1 MTMQIITVIDFME
14 KAIRLFLVLSILCIS
29 TITCQNISKVD
40 KLDSSKILEV
50 SLTYILNH
58 QHLVK
63 EYHNQPLQIINYK
76 KNPFNKPIVVN
87 GTKCLILPDT
97 TNSYRLLSKMDIY
110 KPIPLVEIIDIT
122 YKTEEVITVELIL
135 RATGHGFLITLKENK
150 NGELSVTN
158 ISEFTV

>member
-1 MTMQIITVIDFME
+1 MG
-14 KAIRLFLVLSILCIS
+14 KAIKLFLVLSILCIS
-29 TITCQNISKVD
+29 TITCQNTTKVG

-50 SLTYILNH
+50 SLNYILNH

-76 KNPFNKPIVVN
+76 KQPLKTPIVVN

-97 TNSYRLLSKMDIY
+97 TNSYRLLRKMDIY
-110 KPIPLVEIIDIT
+110 KPLPLVEIIDIT
-122 YKTEEVITVELIL
+122 YKTEQAITVELIL
-135 RATGHGFLITLKENK
+135 RTTGHGFLITLKENK
-150 NGELSVTN
+150 NGEFSVTN

>member
-1 MTMQIITVIDFME
+1 MQIITVIDFMGR
-14 KAIRLFLVLSILCIS
+14 AIKLFLVLSILCIS
-29 TITCQNISKVD
+29 TITCQNNSKVD

-63 EYHNQPLQIINYK
+63 EYHNQPLQIVDYK
-76 KNPFNKPIVVN
+76 KNALQDPIVVN
-87 GTKCLILPDT
+87 GRKSLILPDT
-97 TNSYRLLSKMDIY
+97 TNSYRLLRKMDVS
-110 KPIPLVEIIDIT
+110 KPLPLVEIIDIT
-122 YKTEEVITVELIL
+122 YKTVKVITVELIL
-135 RATGHGFLITLKENK
+135 RATGHGFLITLEENK